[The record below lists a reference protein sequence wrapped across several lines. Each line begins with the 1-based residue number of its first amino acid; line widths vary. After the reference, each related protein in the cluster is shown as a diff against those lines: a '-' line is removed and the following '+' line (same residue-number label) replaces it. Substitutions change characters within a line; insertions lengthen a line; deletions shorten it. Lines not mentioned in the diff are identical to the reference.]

1 MKIEKLT
8 EDKIRITL
16 NLEDLKSKNIDFHS
30 FMANSQ
36 ETQNLFLEMLDEVE
50 KEIGFVTRNYKLS
63 IEAIAT
69 QNGNFIL
76 TITRLPESNLNSHKK
91 IHIKRKSINTDHP
104 IIVYQFNTFDDF
116 CLLCDFIK
124 NNEHFNEMISL
135 LNKTSL
141 YYYKNYYL
149 ILENIYL
156 DSQALKNICSVFSEF
171 GKYIHDS
178 NLFEKKLKEYG
189 AVIIKENAIDT
200 IIERY
205 I

>member
-16 NLEDLKSKNIDFHS
+16 NLEDLKSKNIDLHS

-36 ETQNLFLEMLDEVE
+36 ETQDLFIEMLDEVE
-50 KEIGFVTRNYKLS
+50 KEIGFITKNYKLS
-63 IEAIAT
+63 IEAIAM

-76 TITRLPESNLNSHKK
+76 TITRLSETNLALHRKV
-91 IHIKRKSINTDHP
+91 HIKRKSINMIYP
-104 IIVYQFNTFDDF
+104 IIIYQFDTFDDF

-124 NNEHFNEMISL
+124 NNEHI
-135 LNKTSL
+135 NKVTSCLGNISL

-149 ILENIYL
+149 VMEDIHL
-156 DSQALKNICSVFSEF
+156 DLQPLKNICSIFSEF
-171 GKYIHDS
+171 GKYVHNA
-178 NLFEKKLKEYG
+178 NLFEKKLQEYG
-189 AVIIKENAIDT
+189 NVIIKENAINTVID
-200 IIERY
+200 RY